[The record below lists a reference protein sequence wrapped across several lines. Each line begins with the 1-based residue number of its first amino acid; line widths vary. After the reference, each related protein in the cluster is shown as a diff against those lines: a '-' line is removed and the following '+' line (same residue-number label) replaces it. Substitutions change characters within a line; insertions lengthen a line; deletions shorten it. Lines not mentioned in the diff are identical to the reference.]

1 MYFYITKGEQM
12 QKFIAM
18 ALVAT
23 LGCVNI
29 AYTKEAKMQ
38 KTQEV
43 VKAGSLGGF
52 KGYSKIFS
60 GEVNVKMLFKSGD
73 YRNFSGA
80 EVIFSPKAR
89 TAWHTHPAGQTLIVT
104 QGTIYTG
111 TKQGITQIAKVG
123 DVVLCPSDVE
133 HWHGAGLKE
142 KGVHIA
148 LTHEKNGKNVTW
160 LELLSDAEY
169 EGYIKEAESKAK
181 K

>member
-1 MYFYITKGEQM
+1 MFQGEQM
-12 QKFIAM
+12 RKFIAV

-23 LGCVNI
+23 LGCANI
-29 AYTKEAKMQ
+29 TCAEEAKMQ

-52 KGYSKIFS
+52 KGDSKIFS
-60 GEVNVKMLFKSGD
+60 GEVSVKMLFKSD
-73 YRNFSGA
+73 YYRSFGGG
-80 EVIFSPKAR
+80 EVTFSPRAR

-104 QGTIYTG
+104 QGKIYTG
-111 TKQGITQIAKVG
+111 TKAGITQIAKVG
-123 DVVLCPSDVE
+123 DVVLCPPDIE

-148 LTHEKNGKNVTW
+148 LTHEKDGKNVTW

-169 EGYIKEAESKAK
+169 EGYIKEAESRVKQ
-181 K
+181 

>member
-1 MYFYITKGEQM
+1 MFQGEQM
-12 QKFIAM
+12 RKFIAV

-23 LGCVNI
+23 LGCANI
-29 AYTKEAKMQ
+29 AYAKEAKMQ

-52 KGYSKIFS
+52 KGDSKIFS
-60 GEVNVKMLFKSGD
+60 GEVSVKTLFKSD
-73 YRNFSGA
+73 YYRSFGGG
-80 EVIFSPKAR
+80 EVTFSPRAR

-111 TKQGITQIAKVG
+111 TKAGITQIAKVG
-123 DVVLCPSDVE
+123 DVVLCPPDIE

-148 LTHEKNGKNVTW
+148 LTHEKDGKNVTW

-169 EGYIKEAESKAK
+169 EGYIKEAESGVKQ
-181 K
+181 

>member
-1 MYFYITKGEQM
+1 MGF
-12 QKFIAM
+12 
-18 ALVAT
+18 
-23 LGCVNI
+23 LGTQTFVN
-29 AYTKEAKMQ
+29 AKDAKMQ

-52 KGYSKIFS
+52 KGDSKIFS

-80 EVIFSPKAR
+80 EVTFSPKAR

-148 LTHEKNGKNVTW
+148 LTHEKDGKNVTW
-160 LELLSDAEY
+160 LELLSDTEY
-169 EGYIKEAESKAK
+169 EGYIKEAKNKAK

>member
-1 MYFYITKGEQM
+1 MKKLLVI
-12 QKFIAM
+12 

-23 LGCVNI
+23 LGCANI
-29 AYTKEAKMQ
+29 AYAKEVKVQ

-43 VKAGSLGGF
+43 VKVGSLGGF
-52 KGYSKIFS
+52 KGDSKIFS

-80 EVIFSPKAR
+80 EVTFSPKAR

-111 TKQGITQIAKVG
+111 TKAGITQIAKVG

-142 KGVHIA
+142 KGAHIA
-148 LTHEKNGKNVTW
+148 LTHEKDGKNVTW
-160 LELLSDAEY
+160 LELLSDTEY
-169 EGYIKEAESKAK
+169 EGYIKEAKNKVK

>member
-1 MYFYITKGEQM
+1 MK
-12 QKFIAM
+12 KL
-18 ALVAT
+18 LVVASVVT
-23 LGCVNI
+23 LGYTNI
-29 AYTKEAKMQ
+29 AYAKEVKVQ

-52 KGYSKIFS
+52 KGDSKIFS

-73 YRNFSGA
+73 YRNYGGG
-80 EVIFSPKAR
+80 EVTFSPRAR

-123 DVVLCPSDVE
+123 DVVLCPSDTE

-142 KGVHIA
+142 KGAHIA
-148 LTHEKNGKNVTW
+148 LTHEKDGKNVTW
-160 LELLSDAEY
+160 LELLSDTEY
-169 EGYIKEAESKAK
+169 EGYIKEAKNKAK

>member
-1 MYFYITKGEQM
+1 M
-12 QKFIAM
+12 QKLIAI
-18 ALVAT
+18 ALVAA

-43 VKAGSLGGF
+43 VKSGSLGGF
-52 KGYSKIFS
+52 KGDSKIFS
-60 GEVNVKMLFKSGD
+60 GEVSIKTLFKSGD
-73 YRNFSGA
+73 YRPYGGG
-80 EVIFSPKAR
+80 EVTFSPKAR

-111 TKQGITQIAKVG
+111 TKAGITQIAKVG
-123 DVVLCPSDVE
+123 DVVLCPPDVE

-160 LELLSDAEY
+160 LELLSDTEY
-169 EGYIKEAESKAK
+169 EGYIKEAEGKMRK
-181 K
+181 

>member
-1 MYFYITKGEQM
+1 MR
-12 QKFIAM
+12 KFIAV

-23 LGCVNI
+23 LGCANI
-29 AYTKEAKMQ
+29 TCAEEEKMQ

-43 VKAGSLGGF
+43 IKAGSLGGF
-52 KGYSKIFS
+52 KGDSKIFS
-60 GEVNVKMLFKSGD
+60 GEVSVKTLFKSD
-73 YRNFSGA
+73 YYRSFGGG
-80 EVIFSPKAR
+80 EVTFSPRAR

-111 TKQGITQIAKVG
+111 TKAGITQIAKVG
-123 DVVLCPSDVE
+123 DVVLCPPDIE

-148 LTHEKNGKNVTW
+148 LTHEKDGKNVTW

-169 EGYIKEAESKAK
+169 EGYIKEAESKVK
-181 K
+181 Q

>member
-1 MYFYITKGEQM
+1 MR
-12 QKFIAM
+12 KFIAV

-23 LGCVNI
+23 LGCANI
-29 AYTKEAKMQ
+29 TCAEEVKMQ

-52 KGYSKIFS
+52 KGDSKIFS
-60 GEVNVKMLFKSGD
+60 GEVSVKTLFKSD
-73 YRNFSGA
+73 YYRSFGGG
-80 EVIFSPKAR
+80 EVTFSPRAR

-111 TKQGITQIAKVG
+111 TKAGITQIAKVG
-123 DVVLCPSDVE
+123 DVVLCPPDIE

-148 LTHEKNGKNVTW
+148 LTHEKDGKNVTW

-169 EGYIKEAESKAK
+169 EGYIKEAESGVKQ
-181 K
+181 

>member
-1 MYFYITKGEQM
+1 
-12 QKFIAM
+12 
-18 ALVAT
+18 
-23 LGCVNI
+23 
-29 AYTKEAKMQ
+29 MQ

-52 KGYSKIFS
+52 KGDSKIFS

-80 EVIFSPKAR
+80 EVTFSPKAR

>member
-1 MYFYITKGEQM
+1 M
-12 QKFIAM
+12 QKLIAI
-18 ALVAT
+18 ALVTA

-43 VKAGSLGGF
+43 VKSGSLGGF
-52 KGYSKIFS
+52 KGDSKIFS

-80 EVIFSPKAR
+80 EVTFSPKAR

-123 DVVLCPSDVE
+123 DVVLCPSDIE

-148 LTHEKNGKNVTW
+148 LTHEKDGKNVTW
-160 LELLSDAEY
+160 LELLSDTEY

>member
-1 MYFYITKGEQM
+1 MK
-12 QKFIAM
+12 KLLAIASV
-18 ALVAT
+18 VA
-23 LGCVNI
+23 LGCTNI
-29 AYTKEAKMQ
+29 AYAQEVKMQ
-38 KTQEV
+38 KTQEI

-52 KGYSKIFS
+52 KGDSKIFS

-80 EVIFSPKAR
+80 EVTFSPKAR

-123 DVVLCPSDVE
+123 DVVLCPSDIE

-148 LTHEKNGKNVTW
+148 LTHEKDGKNVTW
-160 LELLSDAEY
+160 LELLSDTEY
-169 EGYIKEAESKAK
+169 EGYIKEAEGKARK
-181 K
+181 

>member
-1 MYFYITKGEQM
+1 MK
-12 QKFIAM
+12 KLLVVAS
-18 ALVAT
+18 VAT
-23 LGCVNI
+23 LGYTNI
-29 AYTKEAKMQ
+29 AYAKEVKVQ

-52 KGYSKIFS
+52 KGDSKIFS

-80 EVIFSPKAR
+80 EVTFSPKAR

-123 DVVLCPSDVE
+123 DVVLCPSDLE

-142 KGVHIA
+142 KGAHIA
-148 LTHEKNGKNVTW
+148 LTHEKDGKNVTW
-160 LELLSDAEY
+160 LELLSDTEY
-169 EGYIKEAESKAK
+169 EGYIKEAKNKAK

>member
-1 MYFYITKGEQM
+1 M
-12 QKFIAM
+12 QKLIAM
-18 ALVAT
+18 ALVAA

-29 AYTKEAKMQ
+29 AYAKEAKMQ

-43 VKAGSLGGF
+43 IKAGSLGGF
-52 KGYSKIFS
+52 KGDSKIFS

-148 LTHEKNGKNVTW
+148 LTHEKKGQNVMW
-160 LELLSDAEY
+160 LEPLSDEEY
-169 EGYIKEAESKAK
+169 ERYVKEAK
-181 K
+181 

>member
-1 MYFYITKGEQM
+1 MKKLLT
-12 QKFIAM
+12 IASV
-18 ALVAT
+18 VA
-23 LGCVNI
+23 LGCTNI
-29 AYTKEAKMQ
+29 AYAKDAKMQ

-52 KGYSKIFS
+52 KGDSKIFS

-73 YRNFSGA
+73 YRNFSGT
-80 EVIFSPKAR
+80 EVTFSPKAR

-142 KGVHIA
+142 KGAHIA
-148 LTHEKNGKNVTW
+148 LTHEKDGKNVTW
-160 LELLSDAEY
+160 LELLSDTEY
-169 EGYIKEAESKAK
+169 EGYIKEAKNKAK

>member
-1 MYFYITKGEQM
+1 MR
-12 QKFIAM
+12 KFIAV

-23 LGCVNI
+23 LGCANI
-29 AYTKEAKMQ
+29 AYAKEAKMQ
-38 KTQEV
+38 KAQEV

-52 KGYSKIFS
+52 KGDSKIFS
-60 GEVNVKMLFKSGD
+60 GEVSVKTLFKSD
-73 YRNFSGA
+73 YYRSFGGG
-80 EVIFSPKAR
+80 EVTFSPRAR

-111 TKQGITQIAKVG
+111 TKAGITQIAKVG
-123 DVVLCPSDVE
+123 DVVLCPPDIE

-148 LTHEKNGKNVTW
+148 LTHEKDGKNVTW

-169 EGYIKEAESKAK
+169 EGYIKEAESGVKQ
-181 K
+181 

>member
-1 MYFYITKGEQM
+1 MR
-12 QKFIAM
+12 KFIAV

-23 LGCVNI
+23 LGCANI
-29 AYTKEAKMQ
+29 TCAEEAKMQ

-52 KGYSKIFS
+52 KGDSKIFS
-60 GEVNVKMLFKSGD
+60 GEVSVKTLFKSD
-73 YRNFSGA
+73 YYRSFGGG
-80 EVIFSPKAR
+80 EVTFSPRAR

-111 TKQGITQIAKVG
+111 TKAGITQIAKVG
-123 DVVLCPSDVE
+123 DVVLCPPDIE

-148 LTHEKNGKNVTW
+148 LTHEKDGKNVTW

-169 EGYIKEAESKAK
+169 EGYIKEAESKVK
-181 K
+181 Q